1 MSSQPAGMSG
11 QPVFETTAT
20 DGPVRPRR
28 RLSSSRLGW
37 RLFWWAIFLVGVI
50 YFVLPLI
57 GTFAFSMRDKPEFHA
72 YTSLLENQEFIST
85 LSYSTIVGVITIIL
99 STALVVPTAFWV
111 RLRLPRL
118 RPVVEFVTLLP
129 FVVPPIVL
137 VFGLIGTYAPP
148 PISLTGS
155 ELGSDILLVAA
166 YVVLSLPYMYRA
178 VDTGLGAIDVR
189 SLTEAAQSL
198 GGGWWVIITKVILPN
213 VRVAVLSGAF
223 LTLAIVIG
231 EFTIATFLARDAFAP
246 FLGLLGN
253 ADPFQQAALAL
264 VSFGFTW
271 LAMYLIAFIGRGS
284 QSRVS
289 VTGAR

>member
-1 MSSQPAGMSG
+1 MSG
-11 QPVFETTAT
+11 GTPPFGPLGVI
-20 DGPVRPRR
+20 DGKLGQEARKAPRSR
-28 RLSSSRLGW
+28 RLAWKL
-37 RLFWWAIFLVGVI
+37 LWWTIFLLGAV

-57 GTFAFSMRDKPEFHA
+57 GTLAFALKDKPFGRA
-72 YTSLLENQEFIST
+72 FTSLPENQLFVST
-85 LSYSTIVGVITIIL
+85 LLFSAMLGVITIVI

-148 PISLTGS
+148 PLSVTGTEAGSIALT
-155 ELGSDILLVAA
+155 VAA

-198 GGGWWVIITKVILPN
+198 GSGWFTIIWRVILPN

-223 LTLAIVIG
+223 LTLAIVLG
-231 EFTIATFLARDAFAP
+231 EFTIATFLLPADRAFAP

-253 ADPFQQAALAL
+253 ADPFQQASAALI
-264 VSFGFTW
+264 SFGLTW
-271 LAMYLIAFIGRGS
+271 IAMLLIAYIGRGS
-284 QSRVS
+284 QSRV
-289 VTGAR
+289 TLGGAR

>member
-1 MSSQPAGMSG
+1 MSTQPPFGPLGVVDSEILRPPPARRG
-11 QPVFETTAT
+11 QAR
-20 DGPVRPRR
+20 G
-28 RLSSSRLGW
+28 LLW
-37 RLFWWAIFLVGVI
+37 RAWWWLVFLVGVT
-50 YFVLPLI
+50 YFILPLI
-57 GTFAFSMRDKPEFHA
+57 GDLAFSLRDKPFGNA
-72 YTSLLENQEFIST
+72 YTSLLDNKEFVAT
-85 LSYSTIVGVITIIL
+85 LTYSTVMGIITIIV

-118 RPVVEFVTLLP
+118 RPAVEFVTLLP

-148 PISLTGS
+148 PISLTGTV
-155 ELGSDILLVAA
+155 LGSEILLVAA

-198 GGGWWVIITKVILPN
+198 GAGWFTIITRVILPN

-223 LTLAIVIG
+223 LTLAIVVG
-231 EFTIATFLARDAFAP
+231 EFTIATFLLPAGKAFAP

-253 ADPFQQAALAL
+253 ADPFQQASAAL
-264 VSFGFTW
+264 VSFGLTW
-271 LAMYLIAFIGRGS
+271 LAMLLIAYIGRGS